1 MTTQVATKACSACTY
16 WKTTAANEGE
26 CRRHAPQT
34 LIFKVDGD
42 VEYRSKFP
50 ITSGSDW
57 CGDFYAK

>member
-1 MTTQVATKACSACTY
+1 MSTQIASKACSACVY
-16 WKTTAANEGE
+16 WKTNSATEGE

-50 ITSGSDW
+50 ITEASDW
-57 CGDFYAK
+57 CGDYFAN